1 MNSKLKPFDEKLSLV
16 FNDISYKVFYL
27 INNLKIEK
35 KCILQNVSGQ
45 FSQNQLCAIIG
56 SSGCGKTSLL
66 NFLSGYKTRN
76 YSGSVLINGKP
87 RKINSFKKQ
96 SCYIMQDDQLHD
108 QLTVHETMEFAI
120 KLKSS
125 TLLMN
130 TSKTQMM
137 DSILNLLNLRNSF
150 NTLAK
155 NLSGG
160 QRKKLSIA
168 LELVHNPN
176 FMFFDEPT
184 SGLDSASTKQVI
196 QILKDLANSGRTV
209 ISTIHQVSS
218 KELKM
223 FDVLYVLSSSGYCIY
238 HGLTSSLTNFL
249 EKQKLQC
256 PLYHN
261 IADFIIEVSM
271 GEYGDRVYELM
282 TFVEN
287 GKSPYKEIIVKKDN
301 ILKDCEL
308 SVSNQFFGEE
318 INFLTQKYTP
328 NSIKQFIVLLQRYLI
343 TLKRE
348 KGLCT
353 SLYCCIVYYLTDQP
367 LEWSRFYSFV
377 SIMFITALLVQAAGM
392 VIGTLFSDPKV
403 NTFLATVLILSWTTF
418 SGIFIRKSDSP
429 KMFHWLFDCSFYN
442 RAIEAILSC
451 VYGTDRPN
459 LKCFET
465 FCFNTSPKHVFTILD
480 MKIDSYW
487 YNFYVLLSMYLI
499 LKVLSYFTVKN
510 IIN

>member
-1 MNSKLKPFDEKLSLV
+1 
-16 FNDISYKVFYL
+16 
-27 INNLKIEK
+27 
-35 KCILQNVSGQ
+35 
-45 FSQNQLCAIIG
+45 
-56 SSGCGKTSLL
+56 
-66 NFLSGYKTRN
+66 
-76 YSGSVLINGKP
+76 
-87 RKINSFKKQ
+87 
-96 SCYIMQDDQLHD
+96 MQDDQLHD

-348 KGLCT
+348 KFFMTRIMLHIIISFIYSSIYFGVGNDASKVQDNLKLLFFSIVFITFSASNSMLIKFPSELSVLKKEHFNQWYSLPTFFFCNILVDLPIQGLCT

>member
-301 ILKDCEL
+301 ILKEIFDNFKTRKIPSEL
-308 SVSNQFFGEE
+308 SVLKKEHFNQWYSLPTFFFCN
-318 INFLTQKYTP
+318 ILVDLPIQ
-328 NSIKQFIVLLQRYLI
+328 
-343 TLKRE
+343 
-348 KGLCT
+348 GLCT